1 MRQHLV
7 KSCLAQFL
15 IFTSIARSGVYSAV
29 VDPFL
34 SCPCLSES
42 LPHIVYHNLL
52 PHSPPPHSSS
62 SFFCRKT
69 SLGLVQSLCSGIYV
83 PRWQCMQVHRD
94 TGSLGKAVGFQ
105 VLLWC
110 LAALCLC
117 LTKPSSS
124 SLGLNSCQSFALL
137 HSLKPSVVCNTGI
150 VARWNH
156 RNRVAFLLIEG
167 CACFALAAPQSQY
180 QRV

>member
-15 IFTSIARSGVYSAV
+15 IVTSIARSGVYSAV

-34 SCPCLSES
+34 SCPCLSVTSSHRLPQSVAS
-42 LPHIVYHNLL
+42 L
-52 PHSPPPHSSS
+52 SSS
-62 SFFCRKT
+62 PLLFLFLLQKT

-83 PRWQCMQVHRD
+83 PRWQCMQVHGD

-110 LAALCLC
+110 LAALSLC
-117 LTKPSSS
+117 LTKPSSF

-137 HSLKPSVVCNTGI
+137 HSLKPSVVCSTGF

-156 RNRVAFLLIEG
+156 RNRVTFLLIEG